1 MRITRVGSVLMR
13 SPPWVLV
20 RVVTDDGPMGLGEA
34 YHGAGVHR
42 IAVDPRL
49 TGALLGRDPRDVERL
64 ASDMGAAMSGSGFY
78 QGAVMSAISGV
89 EMALWDLAGQ
99 AAGVPIWQLFG
110 GRMRERVPLYVTG
123 HNGVPD
129 TPAAYA
135 RRAEGLQRLGMRAL
149 KLSVHP
155 RSPGDEPPLHLV
167 RSVHDVLDEHTWL
180 AVDAHG
186 SCDPKG
192 ALRLAE
198 RLAPLGLRW
207 LEDPIPPENPAA
219 MVAVTA
225 ASPVPICTGE
235 NLYGVH
241 GFREL
246 LTRHGTDIASPDI
259 AKTGG
264 LAQGRRI
271 ADLAA
276 SYGVLMAPHDIGS
289 PVQAVAAGHLACSLP
304 NLLAMEQHFPD
315 LPLWHQ
321 MVSDHQ
327 LIADGELVVP
337 DRPGLGIRL
346 DDAVVRRHLREEHG
360 FFGSCLRR
368 GGTARR
374 SAGSIRRG

>member
-1 MRITRVGSVLMR
+1 MDNTSLSHSRPIRITRVGSVLMR

-20 RVVTDDGPMGLGEA
+20 RVFTDADLVGLGEA

-49 TGALLGRDPRDVERL
+49 TGSLLGRDPRNVERL
-64 ASDMGAAMSGSGFY
+64 TRDMGTAMSGSGFY
-78 QGAVMSAISGV
+78 QGAVVSAISGV

-110 GRMRERVPLYVTG
+110 GRMRDRVPLYVTG

-135 RRAEGLQRLGMRAL
+135 QRAEELQRLGMRAL

-155 RSPGDEPPLHLV
+155 RAPGAAPPLHLV
-167 RSVHDVLDEHTWL
+167 RAVHDVLDRHAWL

-186 SCDPKG
+186 SCDPAG

-198 RLAPLGLRW
+198 RLAPLDLRW

-219 MVAVTA
+219 MVDVTA

-246 LTRHGTDIASPDI
+246 LTGHCTDIASPDI

-315 LPLWHQ
+315 LPLWHRL
-321 MVSDHQ
+321 VGDHQ
-327 LIADGELVVP
+327 LIEDGELVVP

-346 DDAVVRRHLREEHG
+346 DDAVVRRHARDEQG
-360 FFGSCLRR
+360 FFPH
-368 GGTARR
+368 ARR
-374 SAGSIRRG
+374 HGTS

>member
-1 MRITRVGSVLMR
+1 MSEPFPIHPSMKITRVGSVVMR

-20 RVVTDDGPMGLGEA
+20 RVFTDAGLVGLGEA

-49 TGALLGRDPRDVERL
+49 TGALVGRDPRDIERL
-64 ASDMGAAMSGSGFY
+64 ARDMGAATSGSGVC
-78 QGAVMSAISGV
+78 QGAAVSAISGV

-110 GRMRERVPLYVTG
+110 GRMRKRVPLYATG

-135 RRAEGLQRLGMRAL
+135 QRAEELQRLGMRAL

-155 RSPGDEPPLHLV
+155 RSPGAEPPLHLV
-167 RSVHDVLDEHTWL
+167 RAVHDVLDRHTWL

-186 SCDPKG
+186 SCDPSG
-192 ALRLAE
+192 ALRLAD
-198 RLAPLGLRW
+198 RLAPLDLRW
-207 LEDPIPPENPAA
+207 LEDPVPPENPAA
-219 MVAVTA
+219 MVEVTA

-246 LTRHGTDIASPDI
+246 LTRHGTDIASPDL

-264 LAQGRRI
+264 RATGRGNHQR
-271 ADLAA
+271 DAA
-276 SYGVLMAPHDIGS
+276 SASGKGAHHGV
-289 PVQAVAAGHLACSLP
+289 
-304 NLLAMEQHFPD
+304 
-315 LPLWHQ
+315 
-321 MVSDHQ
+321 
-327 LIADGELVVP
+327 
-337 DRPGLGIRL
+337 
-346 DDAVVRRHLREEHG
+346 
-360 FFGSCLRR
+360 
-368 GGTARR
+368 TATE
-374 SAGSIRRG
+374 